1 MELSNEFTVS
11 ASIDE
16 TFAVLTDIEKI
27 APCLPGAQL
36 TEVEGDEYRGTVKIK
51 VGPITASFKGT
62 ASLVERDETA
72 HRAVLKAQ
80 GRDTG
85 GKGNANATITAVL
98 EPAGDGTHVKIDTD
112 LNITGRVAQ
121 FGRGAL
127 ADVSQKLIG
136 QFAERLEAEVLSGN
150 GASTGEGRGAAG
162 PGRRPG
168 RAGGRLRRPPP
179 PPSAR
184 PRRRRPR
191 TRRPS
196 AASTPPRPLRS
207 TCSTRPVRRS
217 RSGSCPPSWWRCWP
231 SCSSAAGGSVGARN
245 PLAGL
250 ESLAAASADPARV
263 RAGLARLE
271 SQRPGIIDQLD
282 ADPRWARAL
291 AAVLASCPQLTP
303 ALFVDDRAVDGLGVA
318 RREQPGGR
326 EQRRGPGG
334 VEATGAPADRGAR
347 PARRG
352 RLRGDRRR
360 DQRRRREPRST
371 PPSRWPE
378 PSDWPSWRWGSSA
391 RPS

>member
-16 TFAVLTDIEKI
+16 AFAVLTDIEKI

-62 ASLVERDETA
+62 ASLIERDETA

-150 GASTGEGRGAAG
+150 GASSEQAAVQPDPADDPGEPVAAAAAATTAERTAAPAPAQDAPAVRRIDAPEAAPVDLLDTAGAPLAK
-162 PGRRPG
+162 
-168 RAGGRLRRPPP
+168 RLVP
-179 PPSAR
+179 AFVVALLAFVLL
-184 PRRRRPR
+184 RRRRK
-191 TRRPS
+191 
-196 AASTPPRPLRS
+196 
-207 TCSTRPVRRS
+207 
-217 RSGSCPPSWWRCWP
+217 
-231 SCSSAAGGSVGARN
+231 
-245 PLAGL
+245 
-250 ESLAAASADPARV
+250 
-263 RAGLARLE
+263 
-271 SQRPGIIDQLD
+271 
-282 ADPRWARAL
+282 
-291 AAVLASCPQLTP
+291 
-303 ALFVDDRAVDGLGVA
+303 
-318 RREQPGGR
+318 
-326 EQRRGPGG
+326 
-334 VEATGAPADRGAR
+334 
-347 PARRG
+347 
-352 RLRGDRRR
+352 RRR
-360 DQRRRREPRST
+360 
-371 PPSRWPE
+371 
-378 PSDWPSWRWGSSA
+378 A
-391 RPS
+391 

>member
-11 ASIDE
+11 ATIDE

-62 ASLVERDETA
+62 ASLVERDESA

-150 GASTGEGRGAAG
+150 GTSTGGEAAVQPDPADDPGEPVAAAAAASTAERTAAPAPAQDAPAVRRIEAPEAAPVDLLDTAGAPLAK
-162 PGRRPG
+162 
-168 RAGGRLRRPPP
+168 RLVP
-179 PPSAR
+179 AFVVVLLAFVLL
-184 PRRRRPR
+184 RRRRK
-191 TRRPS
+191 
-196 AASTPPRPLRS
+196 
-207 TCSTRPVRRS
+207 
-217 RSGSCPPSWWRCWP
+217 
-231 SCSSAAGGSVGARN
+231 
-245 PLAGL
+245 
-250 ESLAAASADPARV
+250 
-263 RAGLARLE
+263 
-271 SQRPGIIDQLD
+271 
-282 ADPRWARAL
+282 
-291 AAVLASCPQLTP
+291 
-303 ALFVDDRAVDGLGVA
+303 
-318 RREQPGGR
+318 
-326 EQRRGPGG
+326 
-334 VEATGAPADRGAR
+334 
-347 PARRG
+347 
-352 RLRGDRRR
+352 RRR
-360 DQRRRREPRST
+360 
-371 PPSRWPE
+371 
-378 PSDWPSWRWGSSA
+378 A
-391 RPS
+391 